1 MQFRDLP
8 PLHFLPTFEA
18 AGRLGSFKAAAAELH
33 VTPSAVSQQLRVIED
48 VLGVAL
54 FERRGRVVRL
64 SAAGEGYLR
73 DVQELLSQAAG
84 ATRRV
89 REGNR
94 ERVLRI
100 SAPDFVA
107 YDFML
112 ARLSQFRASFP
123 EIELSLEA
131 SARVIDFST
140 SDIDAAIRIA
150 DGVWPQLVCQPLGDA
165 EVAPVCAPRHALALQ
180 RISQLR
186 DHTLIELRSQE
197 RRGWHAFMKK
207 QGQSAPEKV
216 LRFDGYLEALRAAE
230 QGLGVTFGIFPFATE
245 WVTSGRLAVPLRL
258 RVPFRDKICFVYRKA
273 DARDPLYARLT
284 GWLSEQYASLPTL
297 PPGRIVPGARRPRRK
312 AARSGAGSVRA

>member
-33 VTPSAVSQQLRVIED
+33 VTPSAVSQQMRVIED
-48 VLGVAL
+48 VLGVPL
-54 FERRGRVVRL
+54 FERRGRAVQL
-64 SAAGEGYLR
+64 TAAGELYLGE
-73 DVQELLSQAAG
+73 VQQLLSQAAG

-89 REGNR
+89 RERTG
-94 ERVLRI
+94 ERVLRM
-100 SAPDFVA
+100 STPDFVA

-123 EIELSLEA
+123 GIELSMEA
-131 SARVIDFST
+131 SARVVDFST

-150 DGVWPQLVCQPLGDA
+150 DGTWPQLVCQPIGDA
-165 EVAPVCAPRHALALQ
+165 EIAPVCARRLARALHS
-180 RISQLR
+180 IPQLR
-186 DHTLIELRSQE
+186 KHTLIELRSQE

-207 QGQSAPEKV
+207 QGLGAPENV

-245 WVTSGRLAVPLRL
+245 WVTSGRLAVPLPL
-258 RVPFRDKICFVYRKA
+258 RVPFLGKISFVYRKA
-273 DARDPLYARLT
+273 DARDPLYSKLT
-284 GWLSEQYASLPTL
+284 SWLREQYASLPRL
-297 PPGRIVPGARRPRRK
+297 PAGRILRGSRLAR
-312 AARSGAGSVRA
+312 

>member
-48 VLGVAL
+48 VLGVPL

-64 SAAGEGYLR
+64 SAAGEAYLR
-73 DVQELLSQAAG
+73 EVQQLLSHAAG

-89 REGNR
+89 RERAG
-94 ERVLRI
+94 ERVLRL
-100 SAPDFVA
+100 STPDFVA

-123 EIELSLEA
+123 GIELSMEA

-150 DGVWPQLVCQPLGDA
+150 DGTWPHLIGQPIGDA
-165 EVAPVCAPRHALALQ
+165 EIAPVCAPRLARTL
-180 RISQLR
+180 RTISQLR
-186 DHTLIELRSQE
+186 KHTLIELRSQQ

-207 QGQSAPEKV
+207 QGQREPERV

-230 QGLGVTFGIFPFATE
+230 QGLGITFGIFPFATE
-245 WVTSGRLAVPLRL
+245 WVTTGRLAVPLPL
-258 RVPFRDKICFVYRKA
+258 RVPFVGKITFVYRKA
-273 DARDPLYARLT
+273 DARDPLYGRLT
-284 GWLSEQYASLPTL
+284 TWLREQYASLPKL
-297 PPGRIVPGARRPRRK
+297 PEGRIVRVSRRAR
-312 AARSGAGSVRA
+312 